1 MKVASVALYP
11 AGQKNKPRY
20 YTNLRE
26 GDIEIDELVD
36 LCTARAGM
44 RPRGGTCSSVWRSWG
59 RGGAGGRPA
68 KGPAQSLDES
78 ITLDERRLVALNL
91 SEFKSAAEKD
101 EL

>member
-1 MKVASVALYP
+1 MHADTVALYP

-36 LCTARAGM
+36 FVHRASRHATTRRHVQQCVEELGAR
-44 RPRGGTCSSVWRSWG
+44 RGWWTTCQR
-59 RGGAGGRPA
+59 AF
-68 KGPAQSLDES
+68 SLDES